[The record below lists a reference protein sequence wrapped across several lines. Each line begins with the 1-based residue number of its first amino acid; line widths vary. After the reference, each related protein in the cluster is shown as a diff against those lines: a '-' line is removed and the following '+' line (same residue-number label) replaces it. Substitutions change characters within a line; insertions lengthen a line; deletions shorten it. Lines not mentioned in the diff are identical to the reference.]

1 VEVLTVNALTKSRS
15 SFEQEYRQKLC
26 SPQDAASIV
35 KSGDSLCFPLNAGE
49 PTLFVRA
56 LAARK
61 HELEGVVVNQQHHVC
76 PDYFTEDAVPHI
88 RVQSWF
94 TSHVSRAAVQKGWA
108 DFVPN
113 NFNEVPKLLREY
125 WPIDVVGTVVSPM
138 DEHGFFTCGLSVG
151 YTLEAIRKAEKVV
164 VQVNPRAPRT
174 HGTCHIHISEVDHI
188 IECEEPVVEQLPIG
202 ISPVEE
208 AIGGHVAELIEDGS
222 TIQLGF
228 GGIPNA
234 VSRALLHKKDLGIHT
249 ELLTEGMADLML
261 CGAVNGSRKT
271 LHRDKA
277 IATFAI
283 GTKRLYEFMNDNPMI
298 EMHPVD
304 YVNNPFVIG
313 KNDKMVSI
321 NATIEVDLLGQCCS
335 ESLGHLQWS
344 GTGGQADFVRG
355 ANISRGGKSFIT
367 TASTAKHGTISCI
380 VPTLTPGA
388 AVTTSKNDVDH
399 VVTEYG
405 VAKLRGKTARQRALN
420 LISVAHPD
428 FRAELTEA
436 ARKMN
441 RI

>member
-1 VEVLTVNALTKSRS
+1 MNALPKRRPDL
-15 SFEQEYRQKLC
+15 EREYRDKLC
-26 SPQDAASIV
+26 SPAEAASIV
-35 KSGDSLCFPLNAGE
+35 RSGDHLCFPLNAGE
-49 PTLFVRA
+49 PVAFVRA
-56 LAARK
+56 LAARRR
-61 HELEGVVVNQQHHVC
+61 ELEGVIVNQQHHIC

-113 NFNEVPKLLREY
+113 NFSEVPRLLNEY
-125 WPIDVVGTVVSPM
+125 WPIDLVAAQVSPM

-151 YTLEAIRKAEKVV
+151 YTLEAVRKARKVV

-174 HGTCHIHISEVDHI
+174 HGICHIHLSEVDHV
-188 IECEEPVVEQLPIG
+188 IESEEPIVEQPPIG
-202 ISPVEE
+202 ITPVEE
-208 AIGGHVAELIEDGS
+208 AIGGYIAEQIEDGS

-234 VSRALLHKKDLGIHT
+234 VSKALLRKKDLGIHT

-261 CGAVNGSRKT
+261 AGAVNGSRKT
-271 LHRDKA
+271 LHPGKV

-283 GTKRLYEFMNDNPMI
+283 GTKRLYDLMNDNPVI

-304 YVNNPFVIG
+304 YVNNPSVVG
-313 KNDKMVSI
+313 QNDKMVSI

-344 GTGGQADFVRG
+344 GTGGQSDFVRG
-355 ANISRGGKSFIT
+355 ANGSRGGKSFIT

-388 AVTTSKNDVDH
+388 AVSTSKNDVDH

-420 LISVAHPD
+420 LIAVAHPD
-428 FRAELTEA
+428 FRAELSEA
-436 ARKMN
+436 ARRMN

>member
-1 VEVLTVNALTKSRS
+1 
-15 SFEQEYRQKLC
+15 
-26 SPQDAASIV
+26 
-35 KSGDSLCFPLNAGE
+35 
-49 PTLFVRA
+49 
-56 LAARK
+56 
-61 HELEGVVVNQQHHVC
+61 
-76 PDYFTEDAVPHI
+76 
-88 RVQSWF
+88 
-94 TSHVSRAAVQKGWA
+94 
-108 DFVPN
+108 
-113 NFNEVPKLLREY
+113 
-125 WPIDVVGTVVSPM
+125 M
-138 DEHGFFTCGLSVG
+138 
-151 YTLEAIRKAEKVV
+151 
-164 VQVNPRAPRT
+164 
-174 HGTCHIHISEVDHI
+174 
-188 IECEEPVVEQLPIG
+188 
-202 ISPVEE
+202 EE
-208 AIGGHVAELIEDGS
+208 AIGGYLAEQIEDGS

-234 VSRALLHKKDLGIHT
+234 VSRALLKKKDLGIHT

-261 CGAVNGSRKT
+261 SGAANGSRKT
-271 LHRDKA
+271 LHRGKT

-283 GTKRLYEFMNDNPMI
+283 GTRRLYEFMNDNPMI
-298 EMHPVD
+298 EMYPVD

-313 KNDKMVSI
+313 KNDNMVSI

-405 VAKLRGKTARQRALN
+405 VAKLRGKTARQRAQN
-420 LISVAHPD
+420 LISIAHPD

>member
-1 VEVLTVNALTKSRS
+1 MVTALPKTS
-15 SFEQEYRQKLC
+15 SSNFEREYREKLC
-26 SPQDAASIV
+26 SPQEAAATV
-35 KSGDSLCFPLNAGE
+35 KSGDQLCFPLNAGE

-61 HELEGVVVNQQHHVC
+61 NDLEGVVVNQQHHVT
-76 PDYFTEDAVPHI
+76 PDYFTEDSPPHI

-94 TSHVSRAAVQKGWA
+94 TSHVSRAAVQRGWA

-113 NFNEVPKLLREY
+113 NFSEVPKLLREY
-125 WPIDVVGTVVSPM
+125 WPIDLVAAVVSPM

-151 YTLEAIRKAEKVV
+151 YTLEAIRKAKTVV
-164 VQVNPRAPRT
+164 VQVNPGAPRT
-174 HGTCHIHISEVDHI
+174 HGNCHIHISEVDHV
-188 IECEEPVVEQLPIG
+188 IECAEPVVEQAPIG
-202 ISPVEE
+202 ITPVEE
-208 AIGGHVAELIEDGS
+208 SIGGYLAEQIEDGS

-234 VSRALLHKKDLGIHT
+234 VSRALLKKKDLGIHT
-249 ELLTEGMADLML
+249 ELITEGMADLML
-261 CGAVNGSRKT
+261 SGSVNGSRKT
-271 LHRDKA
+271 LHRGKSV
-277 IATFAI
+277 ATFAV
-283 GTKRLYEFMNDNPMI
+283 GTRRLYEFMNDNPMI

-304 YVNNPFVIG
+304 YVNDAYVIG
-313 KNDKMVSI
+313 QNDKMVSI

-344 GTGGQADFVRG
+344 GTGGQSDFVRG
-355 ANISRGGKSFIT
+355 ANISKGGKSFIT

-405 VAKLRGKTARQRALN
+405 VAKLRGKTARDRALA
-420 LISVAHPD
+420 LIAIAHPD
-428 FRAELTEA
+428 FRAELTAA

>member
-1 VEVLTVNALTKSRS
+1 VNALAQARS
-15 SFEQEYRQKLC
+15 NYEQEYRQKLC
-26 SPQDAASIV
+26 SPTEAAAIV
-35 KSGDSLCFPLNAGE
+35 RSGDHLCFPLFAGE
-49 PTLFVRA
+49 PTLFVKA

-61 HELEGVVVNQQHHVC
+61 RELENVVVNQQHHLC
-76 PDYFTEDAVPHI
+76 PDYFTEDSVPHI
-88 RVQSWF
+88 KVNAWF
-94 TSHVSRAAVQKGWA
+94 TSHVSRHAVQKGWA

-113 NFNEVPKLLREY
+113 NFHEVPRLLREY
-125 WPIDVVGTVVSPM
+125 WPIDVAGTVVSPM

-151 YTLEAIRKAEKVV
+151 YTMEAIKKAHKVV
-164 VQVNPRAPRT
+164 VQVNPHAPRT
-174 HGTCHIHISEVDHI
+174 HGNCHIHVSEVDHV
-188 IECEEPVVEQLPIG
+188 IECSEPIVEQAPTG
-202 ISPVEE
+202 VTQVEE
-208 AIGGHVAELIEDGS
+208 AIGNHIAEHIADGS

-234 VSRALLHKKDLGIHT
+234 VAKALMSKKDLGIHT
-249 ELLTEGMADLML
+249 ELLTDGMVDLML
-261 CGAVNGSRKT
+261 AGVVNGSRRSIHRGKT
-271 LHRDKA
+271 LG
-277 IATFAI
+277 TFAI
-283 GTKRLYEFMNDNPMI
+283 GTKRLYDFMNDNPMI

-304 YVNNPFVIG
+304 YVNDPFVIG
-313 KNDKMVSI
+313 KNDQMVSI

-355 ANISRGGKSFIT
+355 ANVSKGGKSFIT

-399 VVTEYG
+399 VVTEFG
-405 VAKLRGKTARQRALN
+405 VAKLRGKTARQRALA
-420 LISVAHPD
+420 LIDIAHPD
-428 FRAELTEA
+428 FRGELREA